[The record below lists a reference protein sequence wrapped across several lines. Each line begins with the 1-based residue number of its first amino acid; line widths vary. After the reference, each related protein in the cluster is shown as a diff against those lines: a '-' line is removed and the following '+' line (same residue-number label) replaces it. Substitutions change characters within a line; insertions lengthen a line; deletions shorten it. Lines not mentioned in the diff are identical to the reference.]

1 MQVNSVSLS
10 NISGY
15 QNHKQHA
22 QSNVSPNIAFE
33 GKGDVF
39 EKTKFVQNFK
49 NKIKQVLNCL
59 RPKKELK
66 VREYEPNTDK
76 IAKSVKPQQSSSFAL
91 KPATEIDGSD
101 FSKLE
106 GEFDKYGDKV
116 IKDDNGNVVR
126 KFWPSGDGK
135 TLDWI
140 NDYEPKTGKK
150 IKQSSFR
157 EDGKTLDFIYDYD
170 PKTDKQ
176 IKGSFFRKDGKT
188 LSWVNDYDPNTGNKI
203 KQTCFRE
210 DGKTLAWVAD
220 YDPDT
225 GNKIKQTC
233 FRKDGKTLS
242 WVADYDPNT
251 GNKIKLISFREDGKK
266 VLFVTEYDPKIANK
280 EIRRIYYKEDG
291 TVDKIVPAE

>member
-10 NISGY
+10 NIRGY

-106 GEFDKYGDKV
+106 GEFNEYGKKV
-116 IKDDNGNVVR
+116 IKDADGNVVR
-126 KFWPSGDGK
+126 EFCPSKDGNV
-135 TLDWI
+135 LYNVW
-140 NDYEPKTGKK
+140 DYDVKTGGPLK
-150 IKQSSFR
+150 
-157 EDGKTLDFIYDYD
+157 
-170 PKTDKQ
+170 
-176 IKGSFFRKDGKT
+176 
-188 LSWVNDYDPNTGNKI
+188 N
-203 KQTCFRE
+203 TCFRE
-210 DGKTLAWVAD
+210 
-220 YDPDT
+220 
-225 GNKIKQTC
+225 
-233 FRKDGKTLS
+233 DGKTLS

-251 GNKIKLISFREDGKK
+251 CNKIKQTGFREDGKK
-266 VLFVTEYDPKIANK
+266 VSYVTEYDPKIANK
-280 EIRRIYYKEDG
+280 KIQTTYYKEDG
-291 TVDKIVPAE
+291 TVDEIV